1 MGVSMKCIG
10 ACILTLLL
18 VAGCGNN
25 QSLALRE
32 PVAQVAQA
40 PQMLQVD
47 MNSLWNSSASADVS
61 QCQGSMTI
69 AGAIKYK
76 CAQ

>member
-1 MGVSMKCIG
+1 MKYLG
-10 ACILTLLL
+10 AYILTLLL
-18 VAGCGNN
+18 VAGCGNS

-40 PQMLQVD
+40 PQMPQVD
-47 MNSLWNSSASADVS
+47 MNSLWYAVPLADVT

-69 AGAIKYK
+69 SGGIKYK